1 MTLVMMA
8 LILASCRDPDY
19 SYRLVYSQGFNF
31 QKYDYMVF
39 AKPDGP
45 NTSVSLYSM
54 DVEISNMFA
63 RYNIN
68 IIGNNDVEKFN
79 DSQKHQTLFVRMAMV
94 SSSKNDNLITLSFDD
109 LVSGKTVASISARAK
124 GDMFDPGARTKAIES
139 VSKPIIQALER
150 DKGIVV
156 KDGKNN
162 K

>member
-1 MTLVMMA
+1 MMA
-8 LILASCRDPDY
+8 LILTSCRDPDY
-19 SYRLVYSQGFNF
+19 RMVYSQGFSF

-39 AKPDGP
+39 AKPDGAS
-45 NTSVSLYSM
+45 TSSSLYSM
-54 DVEISNMFA
+54 DIEISNMFA

-68 IIGNNDVEKFN
+68 IVGNNDMEKFN
-79 DSQKHQTLFVRMAMV
+79 DSQRHQTLFVRMAMV

-150 DKGIVV
+150 DKGILV